1 MTSLP
6 AGIRGIDQL
15 DARGKTVFVRADL
28 NVPMRNRQIT
38 DELRLLSSLPT
49 IQKLLA
55 QNARII
61 VASHLGRPKG
71 ESDSD
76 FSLQPVATRLGE
88 LLGVPIAFASDVAGP
103 DTVQKLS
110 VLPFG
115 SVLMLENLRFHPG
128 ETTNDPQFVQQLAQL
143 ADAYV
148 NDAFGAS
155 HRAHASVCG
164 IAETLDSY
172 AGHLLASELSVLA
185 KLVDKPERPY
195 VAILGGAKVSDK
207 LGVIENLLT
216 RVDAIA
222 VGGAMSSTF
231 LAAKGFSVGTS
242 RIESDQIDT
251 VRGLLETA
259 ANRGVEIHLPT
270 DVTVADEFAETAHAT
285 VVAVDAIPEG
295 SMSLD
300 IGPETQ
306 QRYADLVSTAHTV
319 FWNGPMGVFE
329 WERFASG
336 TRAVAVAVAQSAAYT
351 VVGGG
356 DSAAAIRQMG
366 MADAVNHVS
375 TGGGA
380 ALELLEGK
388 ALPGVIALQV

>member
-49 IQKLLA
+49 MQNLLA

-71 ESDSD
+71 ESDPD

-103 DTVQKLS
+103 DTAQKLS

-143 ADAYV
+143 ADVYV

-155 HRAHASVCG
+155 HRSHASVSG

-185 KLVDKPERPY
+185 NLVDGPERPY

-207 LGVIENLLT
+207 LGVIANLLT

-231 LAAKGFSVGTS
+231 LAAKGLSVGTS

-295 SMSLD
+295 AMSLD

-336 TRAVAVAVAQSAAYT
+336 TRAVAVAVAQSAGYT

-388 ALPGVIALQV
+388 ALPGVTALQV

>member
-6 AGIRGIDQL
+6 AGIRGIDEL

-88 LLGVPIAFASDVAGP
+88 MLGVPIAFASDVAGP

-155 HRAHASVCG
+155 HRAHASICG

-285 VVAVDAIPEG
+285 VVAVDGIPEG

-336 TRAVAVAVAQSAAYT
+336 TRAVAVAVAKSAAYT